1 MEMCQM
7 QLFRGYNHVSS
18 PQLFLHPKELFN
30 YLIFI
35 KKRHFY
41 RLLQNFLTESEDNY
55 GKNVL

>member
-1 MEMCQM
+1 M

-35 KKRHFY
+35 KKKT
-41 RLLQNFLTESEDNY
+41 LLQTSAKFSHGER
-55 GKNVL
+55 G